1 MQGKKVI
8 PIFYASDENYI
19 PYLAVSLFSLK
30 AHKSKGQN
38 YKIHILYT
46 GAQGENVAKI
56 KGMAEEEFSI
66 EFIDVAKELRL
77 ISDCM
82 VCRDYYTPAIFYR
95 LLIPQLFPGYDK
107 ALYLDCD
114 TVALADVSEL
124 YNIDIQDKYIGAVA
138 DQAVAAVDAF
148 RLYVKNALDIEP
160 EKYFNSGVIVLNL
173 NELRKINFYQTFY
186 SILDSYDFTVAPDQD
201 CLNLICKDR
210 VYYYGAE
217 WNKMPTGGLN
227 GETPKLIHYNLAMK
241 PWHYDGVLFEDYF
254 WEYAKQTPFYNTI
267 LAEKQ
272 AFTPQMAMRD
282 KIGGEKLLA
291 LASSE
296 AENPDNYIRTV
307 RKKESK

>member
-46 GAQGENVAKI
+46 GKQNGSVAKI
-56 KGMAEEEFSI
+56 KGMAEEDFSI

-114 TVALADVSEL
+114 TVALADVAEL

-138 DQAVAAVDAF
+138 DQAVATVAEF
-148 RLYVKNALDIEP
+148 GSYTKNALGIDG
-160 EKYFNSGVIVLNL
+160 KRYFNSGVIVMNL
-173 NELRKINFYQTFY
+173 KQLRTINFYDRFC
-186 SILDSYDFTVAPDQD
+186 SVLRSYHFVIAPDQD
-201 CLNLICKDR
+201 VLNLICKDK
-210 VYYYGAE
+210 VFYYGSE
-217 WNKMPTGGLN
+217 WNTMPLAGKN
-227 GETPKLIHYNLAMK
+227 NQTPKLIHYNLSMK
-241 PWHYDGVLFEDYF
+241 PWHYDGIDYEEYF
-254 WEYAKQTPFYNTI
+254 WAFAAKTEFFDEI
-267 LAEKQ
+267 KKEKEN
-272 AFTPQMAMRD
+272 FTPEMAQKD
-282 KIGGEKLLA
+282 LVGSQKLVVLA
-291 LASSE
+291 QAE
-296 AENPDNYIRTV
+296 AENQDNFIRSIG
-307 RKKESK
+307 RLL